1 MKVENI
7 ISNGISYNEPA
18 QKASGDIIKTAVS
31 LFKMRHT
38 EEEIFDM
45 IKENKDNLKHSYHSG
60 SRFND
65 DDTITTRICSAIT
78 REAVES
84 HLKCRSTG
92 LEDHEALLIEGI
104 IKSFVDSL
112 SGSEMDTIIL
122 DGMRDCAASDH
133 WYTFEKEWN

>member
-18 QKASGDIIKTAVS
+18 QNASGDTIKIAVS

-45 IKENKDNLKHSYHSG
+45 FPEGEYHSG
-60 SRFND
+60 SRFNND
-65 DDTITTRICSAIT
+65 RDITTRICSAIT
-78 REAVES
+78 KQAVGTHFPHS
-84 HLKCRSTG
+84 LG
-92 LEDHEALLIEGI
+92 MNLEDHEVLLMEGI

-122 DGMRDCAASDH
+122 DGMRDCASADH
-133 WYTFEKEWN
+133 WYTFEKDWN